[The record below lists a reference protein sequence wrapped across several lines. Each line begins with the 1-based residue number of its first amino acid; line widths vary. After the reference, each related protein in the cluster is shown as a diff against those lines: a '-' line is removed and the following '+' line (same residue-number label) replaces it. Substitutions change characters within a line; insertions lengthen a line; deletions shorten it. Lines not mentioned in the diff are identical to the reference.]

1 MLAYASLAVV
11 IAVGGEG
18 AWRAWRGAPPGPM
31 SGRLDGLL
39 LLALGVASAGGLGIL
54 VGGGRPGESLHF
66 VYAALAL
73 GAVPVAAAFARGAQ
87 ARVQGFATL
96 GGALVAILVIARL
109 FQTG

>member
-1 MLAYASLAVV
+1 MGSCSWHW
-11 IAVGGEG
+11 E
-18 AWRAWRGAPPGPM
+18 WRARAGW
-31 SGRLDGLL
+31 
-39 LLALGVASAGGLGIL
+39 ASSW
-54 VGGGRPGESLHF
+54 GGGRPGESLHF